1 MGLGPF
7 ALWSLCSLQGSG
19 DTQLCPPDR
28 GILCGP
34 CGSPWDVSLFLLG
47 APGLCGAPCSGP
59 IPRSQTS
66 GRYGAAPEGRRVPC
80 FSV

>member
-7 ALWSLCSLQGSG
+7 TLWGLCSLQGSG
-19 DTQLCPPDR
+19 DPQLCPLT
-28 GILCGP
+28 GVLCGP

-47 APGLCGAPCSGP
+47 ALSLCGAPCSGP

-66 GRYGAAPEGRRVPC
+66 SQLWRAGECRALQ
-80 FSV
+80 SDLS